1 MRPSRGSN
9 AEASLLW
16 FGDKA
21 SAEHAA
27 IVNGALF
34 EVLDFNDTY
43 IPCFMH
49 ATSGV
54 LPAALAMAEVQDCSG
69 HALVEALAIAIEI
82 ELACA
87 TILMPT
93 GYYRGFVPGG
103 LVGGIGAAVACGLI
117 AKLDDLQ
124 LRNALG
130 LAMCSAFG
138 TYESVGS
145 STLAT
150 IMGTTSRAG
159 LVAAQLAALGIDAPA
174 TAFEGDK
181 GMLASYSDEPAEKI
195 ETVLST
201 LGEKWRIHGQ
211 SYKTVPTETI
221 THAPLDCLFAL
232 MPAANGRTV
241 QRMAF
246 GVEPIVVKI
255 ADERR
260 ARFGTLSSEL
270 QARFDT
276 RFCAAA
282 AWHRG
287 RFTLAEMKEAAYTD
301 PAILDLRSRIDLIAD
316 PSFRT
321 FDGASLTITYDDGST
336 DAIRVDDFLGSP
348 GQRLSDD
355 AAVGDLHDRGDGP
368 AAGRAHRRDPR
379 RRLAPSTVRHR
390 PAPSSPSSRCTDHPN
405 ETHDMT
411 IAHLPTGESIWYRR
425 SGRGA
430 LLLQIHGTAFGHR
443 NFEKLTPLMTP
454 HFEVIEFDLP
464 GLRRQHRPAREGHG
478 GHRRAGDMRSCR

>member
-1 MRPSRGSN
+1 MNGAPVPSVSERLVAFARRVQAEGVPQDALHEAQRLLINQLKASVGATDHPACERLRQWAVDAGSRGD
-9 AEASLLW
+9 ASLLW
-16 FGDKA
+16 YSGKV

-54 LPAALAMAEVQDCSG
+54 LPAAFAAAELHQCSG
-69 HALVEALAIAIEI
+69 AALVEALAIGIEI

-103 LVGGIGAAVACGLI
+103 LTGGIGASAASALI
-117 AKLDDLQ
+117 AGLDDVRM
-124 LRNALG
+124 RNALG

-145 STLAT
+145 DALAT
-150 IMGTTSRAG
+150 IMGMTARAG
-159 LVAAQLAALGIDAPA
+159 LVACQLAARGIDAPR

-181 GMLASYSDEPAEKI
+181 GMLASYSDEPVDKI
-195 ETVLST
+195 ATVLDT
-201 LGEKWRIHGQ
+201 LGERWRIHGQ

-232 MPAANGRTV
+232 MTRSDGRV
-241 QRMAF
+241 VERMAF

-260 ARFGTLSSEL
+260 ARFGKLSNEL

-276 RFCAAA
+276 RFCAAS
-282 AWHRG
+282 AWQRG
-287 RFTLAEMKEAAYTD
+287 RFTLAEMKEAAFTD
-301 PAILDLRSRIDLIAD
+301 PDILDLRERIDLIAD
-316 PSFRT
+316 SSFKT
-321 FDGASLTITYDDGST
+321 FDGSSLTITYEDGST
-336 DAIRVDDFLGSP
+336 DSIRVDDFLGSP
-348 GQRLSDD
+348 GNRLSDD
-355 AAVGDLHDRGDGP
+355 QLATLFVRSAEGLMPTSRAEHILDAAWALP
-368 AAGRAHRRDPR
+368 QAPRASDFID
-379 RRLAPSTVRHR
+379 S
-390 PAPSSPSSRCTDHPN
+390 
-405 ETHDMT
+405 
-411 IAHLPTGESIWYRR
+411 
-425 SGRGA
+425 
-430 LLLQIHGTAFGHR
+430 
-443 NFEKLTPLMTP
+443 LTLN
-454 HFEVIEFDLP
+454 
-464 GLRRQHRPAREGHG
+464 
-478 GHRRAGDMRSCR
+478 

>member
-1 MRPSRGSN
+1 MTTSASSPLPTVSERLIAFARRMQADGVPHDAMHEAQRLLINQLKASVGATDHVACATLRDYAVKNGRNSGSDG
-9 AEASLLW
+9 ETSLLW
-16 FGDKA
+16 YGDKT

-54 LPAALAMAEVQDCSG
+54 LPAALAAAQMHDCSG
-69 HALVEALAIAIEI
+69 HELVEALAIGIEI

-103 LVGGIGAAVACGLI
+103 LVGGIGAATACALI
-117 AKLDDLQ
+117 GKLDDRQ
-124 LRNALG
+124 MRNALG

-145 STLAT
+145 SALAT
-150 IMGTTSRAG
+150 IMGLTSRAG
-159 LVAAQLAALGIDAPA
+159 LVACQLATLGIDAPA
-174 TAFEGDK
+174 TAFEGEK
-181 GMLASYSDEPAEKI
+181 GMLASYSDEPATKI
-195 ETVLST
+195 EEVIGT
-201 LGEKWRIHGQ
+201 LGTHHWRIHGQ

-232 MPAANGRTV
+232 MARSNGRTV

-246 GVEPIVVKI
+246 DVEPIVVKI

-260 ARFGTLSSEL
+260 ARFGALSSEL

-282 AWHRG
+282 AWTRG

-301 PAILDLRSRIDLIAD
+301 PVILDLRSRIDLIAD
-316 PSFRT
+316 PSFKT
-321 FDGASLTITYDDGST
+321 FDGAALTIEYTDGSS
-336 DAIRVDDFLGSP
+336 DSIRVDDFLGSP
-348 GQRLSDD
+348 GQRLSDEQLSAIFRTAADGLLPADRITAILD
-355 AAVGDLHDRGDGP
+355 AAWALDGP
-368 AAGRAHRRDPR
+368 APVRD
-379 RRLAPSTVRHR
+379 L
-390 PAPSSPSSRCTDHPN
+390 
-405 ETHDMT
+405 
-411 IAHLPTGESIWYRR
+411 I
-425 SGRGA
+425 A
-430 LLLQIHGTAFGHR
+430 LLTLH
-443 NFEKLTPLMTP
+443 
-454 HFEVIEFDLP
+454 
-464 GLRRQHRPAREGHG
+464 
-478 GHRRAGDMRSCR
+478 

>member
-1 MRPSRGSN
+1 MTDLSTTGTVSERLIAFARRMQADGVPQDAMHEAQRLLINQLKASVGATDHVACATLRDYAVSQG
-9 AEASLLW
+9 AGPASLLW
-16 FGDKA
+16 YGVRT

-54 LPAALAMAEVQDCSG
+54 LPAALAAAQMHDCSG
-69 HALVEALAIAIEI
+69 HELVEALAIGIEI

-103 LVGGIGAAVACGLI
+103 LVGGIGAATACALI
-117 AKLDDLQ
+117 GKLDDRRM
-124 LRNALG
+124 RNALG

-145 STLAT
+145 SALAT
-150 IMGTTSRAG
+150 IMGLTSRAG
-159 LVAAQLAALGIDAPA
+159 LVACELATLGIDAPA

-181 GMLASYSDEPAEKI
+181 GMLASYSDEPATKI
-195 ETVLST
+195 EEVVGA
-201 LGEKWRIHGQ
+201 LGAHRWRIHGQ

-232 MPAANGRTV
+232 MARADGRTV
-241 QRMAF
+241 ERMAF

-260 ARFGTLSSEL
+260 ARFGALSSEL

-282 AWHRG
+282 AWVRG

-301 PAILDLRSRIDLIAD
+301 PAILDLRARIDLIAD
-316 PSFRT
+316 ASFKT
-321 FDGASLTITYDDGST
+321 FDGASLTIHYSDGSS
-336 DAIRVDDFLGSP
+336 DSIRVDDFLGSP

-355 AAVGDLHDRGDGP
+355 QLSGIFRTAADGLLPADRIDAILDAAWTLDGP
-368 AAGRAHRRDPR
+368 APVRAFIELLTLHRDLTNDDCPAPR
-379 RRLAPSTVRHR
+379 R
-390 PAPSSPSSRCTDHPN
+390 
-405 ETHDMT
+405 
-411 IAHLPTGESIWYRR
+411 
-425 SGRGA
+425 
-430 LLLQIHGTAFGHR
+430 
-443 NFEKLTPLMTP
+443 
-454 HFEVIEFDLP
+454 
-464 GLRRQHRPAREGHG
+464 
-478 GHRRAGDMRSCR
+478 

>member
-1 MRPSRGSN
+1 MTATVSERLVAFARRVQREGVPADASHEAQRLLINQLKASVGATDHVACATLRAYATSRGSN

-54 LPAALAMAEVQDCSG
+54 LPAALAMAEVEDCSG
-69 HALVEALAIAIEI
+69 HELVEALAIAIEI

-159 LVAAQLAALGIDAPA
+159 LVASQLAALGIDAPP

-201 LGEKWRIHGQ
+201 LGDRWRIHGQ

-232 MPAANGRTV
+232 MPRANGRTMK
-241 QRMAF
+241 RMAF

-287 RFTLAEMKEAAYTD
+287 RFGLAEMKEAAYTD
-301 PAILDLRSRIDLIAD
+301 PAILELRSRIDLIAD

-321 FDGASLTITYDDGST
+321 FDGASLTITYDDDTT

-355 AAVGDLHDRGDGP
+355 QLSAIFTTAATGMLPPQRIDEILDAAWHLDGP
-368 AAGRAHRRDPR
+368 APARAF
-379 RRLAPSTVRHR
+379 
-390 PAPSSPSSRCTDHPN
+390 
-405 ETHDMT
+405 
-411 IAHLPTGESIWYRR
+411 I
-425 SGRGA
+425 A
-430 LLLQIHGTAFGHR
+430 LLTL
-443 NFEKLTPLMTP
+443 
-454 HFEVIEFDLP
+454 D
-464 GLRRQHRPAREGHG
+464 
-478 GHRRAGDMRSCR
+478 